1 MAEGKVCP
9 CFLLPPFSDQYN
21 VTTLEKPVVKIYV
34 WVSISSA
41 FHSIVRQKWDQSGKE
56 REKAKRLFDLEKIR
70 NKSSTSDIFH
80 ELHFYFN
87 LLTHVRTLVNCKP
100 RTRCQEKI
108 QKNAINDLYLSLWC
122 TPFPTIFM
130 SKYIQ
135 RGDCLRERP
144 ILLNY
149 GRSCAV
155 TWQGRTRCQMQEL
168 ICTICI
174 SQFYSSEI
182 SHRPN
187 FLEEI
192 HSQYSFDKV
201 TVIRL
206 KGQFLWNRPCAV
218 MARRMDELSF
228 ARINLPFYIF

>member
-1 MAEGKVCP
+1 MYISWTS
-9 CFLLPPFSDQYN
+9 LLLQ
-21 VTTLEKPVVKIYV
+21 
-34 WVSISSA
+34 
-41 FHSIVRQKWDQSGKE
+41 
-56 REKAKRLFDLEKIR
+56 
-70 NKSSTSDIFH
+70 
-80 ELHFYFN
+80 
-87 LLTHVRTLVNCKP
+87 LVNSCSYFSQLQTSHQMP
-100 RTRCQEKI
+100 REDT
-108 QKNAINDLYLSLWC
+108 KNAINDLYLSLWC

-130 SKYIQ
+130 SKYLQ

-182 SHRPN
+182 SHRQN
-187 FLEEI
+187 FLEQI
-192 HSQYSFDKV
+192 RSHYSFDKV

>member
-1 MAEGKVCP
+1 MSPHSRSLWSRFMFESVYLQLFTLLSARSETKV
-9 CFLLPPFSDQYN
+9 
-21 VTTLEKPVVKIYV
+21 EKKEKRPRGCLIEKRSEIKV
-34 WVSISSA
+34 W
-41 FHSIVRQKWDQSGKE
+41 HR
-56 REKAKRLFDLEKIR
+56 
-70 NKSSTSDIFH
+70 TFH

-130 SKYIQ
+130 SKYLQ

-182 SHRPN
+182 SHRQN
-187 FLEEI
+187 FLEQI
-192 HSQYSFDKV
+192 RSHYSFDKV